1 MKPKDGAQLRGS
13 ATVRAVPVL
22 LAIFVLMLAGCG
34 GPRQSNAPIPGL
46 GQGDGEAEWGGTLSC
61 TDCDGIDTHLLLR
74 RQGNERRYQLLE
86 TYLAE
91 DGDLEFA
98 EQGEWTQVKAGVLE
112 LHGDEGGQRIFA
124 VVDGGGLQLR
134 DGSGETL
141 RNREDDVLLPLA
153 TPGR

>member
-1 MKPKDGAQLRGS
+1 MMRKNCTHLHGS
-13 ATVRAVPVL
+13 AIVCVVPIL
-22 LAIFVLMLAGCG
+22 FALMLAGCG

-91 DGDLEFA
+91 DGDLEFV
-98 EQGEWTQVKAGVLE
+98 EQGEWKQVDAGVLE
-112 LHGDEGGQRIFA
+112 LHGDEGGQRTFA

-134 DGSGETL
+134 DGSGEAL
-141 RNREDDVLLPLA
+141 QGREDDVLLPQA

>member
-1 MKPKDGAQLRGS
+1 MKLKNDAHLRGP
-13 ATVRAVPVL
+13 ATVRVVAVLPVL
-22 LAIFVLMLAGCG
+22 LMLALAGCG

-61 TDCDGIDTHLLLR
+61 IDCDGIDTHLLLR

-112 LHGDEGGQRIFA
+112 LHGDEGGQRTFA

-134 DGSGETL
+134 DGAGETL

>member
-1 MKPKDGAQLRGS
+1 MMRKNCTHLHGS
-13 ATVRAVPVL
+13 AIVCVVPIL
-22 LAIFVLMLAGCG
+22 FALTLAGCG

-91 DGDLEFA
+91 DGDLEFV
-98 EQGEWTQVKAGVLE
+98 EQGEWKQVDAGVLE
-112 LHGDEGGQRIFA
+112 LHGDEGGQRTFA

-134 DGSGETL
+134 DGSGEAL
-141 RNREDDVLLPLA
+141 RGREDDVLLPQA

>member
-1 MKPKDGAQLRGS
+1 MMWRNGAHLHGS
-13 ATVRAVPVL
+13 AIVRAVPIL
-22 LAIFVLMLAGCG
+22 FVLTLAGCG

-98 EQGEWTQVKAGVLE
+98 EQGEWKQVDAGVLE
-112 LHGDEGGQRIFA
+112 LHGDEGGQRTFA

-134 DGSGETL
+134 VGTGDAL
-141 RNREDDVLLPLA
+141 RGREDDVLLPQA
-153 TPGR
+153 APGR